1 MTIQQQDG
9 TPVHLPVMVS
19 EVLSYLRILPDGVYL
34 DGTIGLGGH
43 AKHILSTLHTGRLVG
58 IDRDE
63 EALELCRS
71 YLPASSP
78 VSLFHAAYDDFPSL
92 LSQLGI
98 TEVNGILLDLGL
110 SSYQLGS
117 PERGF
122 SFRADGPLDMRF
134 DPSADFTAAGLIA
147 ESSER
152 ELADILYK
160 YGEERHSRKI
170 SRAIKKMPA
179 IRTIGDLNEAVRRAT
194 PPAQRHKSLARVYQA
209 LRIAVNKE
217 LDHLANFLN
226 IFFDHLAV
234 GGRVVI
240 LSFHSMEDRMVKQRF
255 RALKQAGVANVLT
268 KRPITP
274 TDDEIQENSR
284 AKPTKLRALERIV

>member
-1 MTIQQQDG
+1 MTIQPQDG
-9 TPVHLPVMVS
+9 TPVHIPVMVS

-63 EALELCRS
+63 EALELCRFH
-71 YLPASSP
+71 LPASSP
-78 VSLFHAAYDDFPSL
+78 VSLFHAAYDEFPSL

-98 TEVNGILLDLGL
+98 TKVNGILLDLGL

-134 DPSADFTAAGLIA
+134 DPSADLTAADLIA
-147 ESSER
+147 ESSEQ

-194 PPAQRHKSLARVYQA
+194 PPAQRHKSLARIYQA

-217 LDHLANFLN
+217 LDHLDNFLN

-274 TDDEIQENSR
+274 TDEEIQENSR
-284 AKPTKLRALERIV
+284 AKPTKLRALERIA